1 MKKIENKDCLVAFG
15 KFIAAEREKQ
25 EIYQKDIAA
34 KIGISQVYYSYIERG
49 ERTVDLV
56 LALKICEALGIDM
69 RDFISNYM

>member
-1 MKKIENKDCLVAFG
+1 MKKIENKDCLIAFG

-25 EIYQKDIAA
+25 ELYQRDVAE

-56 LALKICEALGIDM
+56 LALRICDALELDL
-69 RDFISNYM
+69 RDFIASYM